1 MNFGFIQGRMSTPPS
16 NKILQYFPY
25 KNWKKEFS
33 LAKKHGFKFIEYFAE
48 RDYNKKNPIW
58 NLKKLNTI
66 KKLTKKNNLY
76 SISFCDDFFIS
87 KNILTYKN
95 LNNYYNTL
103 TKNLSVIKV
112 RLYILALFEKSVI
125 NKSNFK
131 NYAEIIRNISDKLK
145 KKKIKLLLETNLD
158 VISFKKL
165 MKLIDRKNVYLV
177 YDTGNRLKKK
187 NMQHDEIIKLK
198 KFISHFHLKDK
209 NWKGKNVIMGTGSV
223 NFKYIFEAIKK
234 IKFKGNFV
242 FETNRGENPIKTMIN
257 NKKYILNIVSSIY
270 GKTKKP
276 I

>member
-1 MNFGFIQGRMSTPPS
+1 
-16 NKILQYFPY
+16 
-25 KNWKKEFS
+25 
-33 LAKKHGFKFIEYFAE
+33 
-48 RDYNKKNPIW
+48 
-58 NLKKLNTI
+58 
-66 KKLTKKNNLY
+66 
-76 SISFCDDFFIS
+76 
-87 KNILTYKN
+87 
-95 LNNYYNTL
+95 
-103 TKNLSVIKV
+103 
-112 RLYILALFEKSVI
+112 
-125 NKSNFK
+125 
-131 NYAEIIRNISDKLK
+131 
-145 KKKIKLLLETNLD
+145 
-158 VISFKKL
+158 
-165 MKLIDRKNVYLV
+165 MKLIDKKNVYLV

-187 NMQHDEIIKLK
+187 SKQYDEIIKLK